1 MNRPAPSHTP
11 ALLTWLAASAL
22 AAPAFAGNVADQS
35 DLARASGCFSCHSVT
50 EKVVGPAFQSVAE
63 RYAGQPDA
71 ASDLVMS
78 VTNGSTRKWSRV
90 AAMPPHPNM
99 PQADI
104 RRLVEWVLSQRK

>member
-1 MNRPAPSHTP
+1 MSRPTPSHTP
-11 ALLTWLAASAL
+11 ALIALLAASTL
-22 AAPAFAGNVADQS
+22 ATSAQAGNVADQS

-99 PQADI
+99 AQADI